1 MYTIGDLS
9 RMNALRCPQKIAI
22 RLADDALTYLDL
34 DSVSNRLAHRLAG
47 EGIAGGDRVALLAF
61 NCPEFAVVTQAVAK
75 LGAILVPINVRLAA
89 QEIRDLISHCM
100 PRLLFVEA
108 PFLDDARAACAGLA
122 APPALVT
129 LRATGPTGLPDLRGL
144 TQGAP
149 DVFKG
154 PPVDPGSC
162 AAIMYT
168 SGTTGRAKGV
178 MISHEKYLRIF
189 TAFGI
194 EMEVREPDVVQLAV
208 PLFHNGGFASV
219 LGPALMVGASVV
231 CHRGPFDP
239 RTVLE
244 DIAHHRVT
252 LTHWVPTM
260 LSILLPVLEEGG
272 RDLSSLRV
280 VHYGAMPIS
289 AELLARVR
297 RALPHVSFF
306 QGYGTTDAGL
316 IACLRPEHMGA
327 HPHATGRPV
336 FNTLSR
342 IVDDTGRDVAEGEV
356 GEVIVHAGTSGMMG
370 YWADEPATDAA
381 IRDGWIHTG
390 DIARRDTDG
399 FFTLVERMNFLII
412 SGGEN
417 IFPREVEEVL
427 STHPGIAEVAVF
439 GVKDETFGEAVC
451 AALVPA
457 VPVPPT
463 LEELRAWCDGRIA
476 RYKLPR
482 HMLMLPALPRTA
494 LGKIAKGALMDL
506 FRRHQ
511 NGTDPEN
518 AAPRA
523 EP

>member
-1 MYTIGDLS
+1 MYTIGDIS
-9 RMNALRCPQKIAI
+9 RMNACRCPEKVAI
-22 RLADDALTYLDL
+22 RLADHALTYRDL
-34 DSVSNRLAHRLAG
+34 DTLSNRLANRLRG
-47 EGIAGGDRVALLAF
+47 QGVTHGDRVALLAF
-61 NCPEFAVVTQAVAK
+61 NCPEFALVAQAVAK
-75 LGAILVPINVRLAA
+75 LGAILVPVNVRLAA
-89 QEIRDLISHCM
+89 REMRDLIAHCT
-100 PRLLFVEA
+100 PRLLFAEGPFISEA
-108 PFLDDARAACAGLA
+108 RIACAGLA
-122 APPALVT
+122 APPALVS
-129 LRATGPTGLPDLRGL
+129 LRASAPTGLPDLREL
-144 TQGAP
+144 TQDGP
-149 DVFKG
+149 DAFDA
-154 PPVDPGSC
+154 PPVDPKSC

-231 CHRGPFDP
+231 CHRGAFDP
-239 RTVLE
+239 RAVLE
-244 DIAHHRVT
+244 DIARHRIT

-260 LSILLPVLEEGG
+260 LSILLPVVESGG
-272 RDLSSLRV
+272 LDLSSLRV
-280 VHYGAMPIS
+280 VHYGAMPIA
-289 AELLARVR
+289 AELLARAR

-316 IACLRPEHMGA
+316 IACLRPEHAGD
-327 HPHATGRPV
+327 HPRATGRPV

-342 IVDDTGRDVAEGEV
+342 IVDDAGRDVAEGEA
-356 GEVIVHAGTSGMMG
+356 GEVIVHADTSGMMG
-370 YWADEPATDAA
+370 YWADPAATRAA

-390 DIARRDTDG
+390 DIARRDQDG

-417 IFPREVEEVL
+417 IFPREVEDL
-427 STHPGIAEVAVF
+427 LIAHPGIAEVAVF
-439 GVKDETFGEAVC
+439 GVKDETFGEVVC

-457 VPVPPT
+457 STVPPT
-463 LEELRAWCDGRIA
+463 LEELRAWCDGRLA

-494 LGKIAKGALMDL
+494 LGKIAKGELMEL
-506 FRRHQ
+506 FRRQHA
-511 NGTDPEN
+511 GITPDH

-523 EP
+523 DA